1 MKRRWKT
8 FTYPPC
14 EYGLQS
20 EKIREIIMSTIFEK
34 IISGEIQADILY
46 QDEIC
51 IVIRDIQPLAPVHF
65 LVIPKKVIPRIG
77 DALQEDQ
84 SSLGHLLLTAGKIAE
99 QENLSSGYRVVI
111 NHGKNGGETVPHLHV
126 HVLGG
131 RQMRWPPG

>member
-1 MKRRWKT
+1 MKQRWKI

-51 IVIRDIQPLAPVHF
+51 IVIRDIEPQAPVHF